1 MQDLVIQGTIKTP
14 SIEFKITGDL
24 KIEGRSIP
32 ENTYDFYKPIINWV
46 EKLKDS
52 LPSPIILTVKLEYIN
67 TSSSILILDIF
78 KILDEISLSKKCEV
92 EIVWLYDYDDDESRE
107 EGHNYKSELSVPF
120 NIKAY

>member
-67 TSSSILILDIF
+67 TSSSKLILDIF

>member
-1 MQDLVIQGTIKTP
+1 MQDLIIQGTIKTP
-14 SIEFKITGDL
+14 SIDFKINGEM

-32 ENTYDFYKPIINWV
+32 ENTYDFYKPIVNWV
-46 EKLKDS
+46 ETLKDS
-52 LPSPIILTVKLEYIN
+52 IPSSITLTVKLEYIN
-67 TSSSILILDIF
+67 TSSSKLILDIF
-78 KILDEISLSKKCEV
+78 KILDEIFTSKKSEV